1 MGEKSRN
8 TVSAEVI
15 VTDGRDVASDKKE
28 PLLSVR
34 GVDKSFGSRSGRTQV
49 LFNVD
54 MDVAEGECLAVIGGS
69 GSGKTT
75 LTRIAFGLEQADSG
89 TVTYRGVA
97 LSGVRSLGMLRLRN
111 ESGLV
116 FQNPF
121 TSLDPRW
128 TAGEIDCG
136 RTDCKT
142 SRA

>member
-54 MDVAEGECLAVIGGS
+54 MDVA
-69 GSGKTT
+69 
-75 LTRIAFGLEQADSG
+75 
-89 TVTYRGVA
+89 
-97 LSGVRSLGMLRLRN
+97 
-111 ESGLV
+111 
-116 FQNPF
+116 
-121 TSLDPRW
+121 
-128 TAGEIDCG
+128 
-136 RTDCKT
+136 
-142 SRA
+142 